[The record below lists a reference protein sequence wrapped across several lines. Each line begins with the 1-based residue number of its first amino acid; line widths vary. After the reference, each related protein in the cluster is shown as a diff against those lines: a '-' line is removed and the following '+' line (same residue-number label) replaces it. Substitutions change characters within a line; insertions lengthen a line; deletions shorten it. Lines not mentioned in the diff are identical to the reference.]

1 MTARTRSNRLNLDE
15 YRRRLLQLEQQ
26 LVERLGEEVETARDA
41 GGDQAAAS
49 DLAHVDELKEEY
61 FALADTDSAILAQ
74 VRAALRRI
82 DDGTYGRCVVDGQPI
97 DAKRLES
104 VPWTPYCLKHQQ
116 ELEEPAS
123 IRTPSL

>member
-1 MTARTRSNRLNLDE
+1 VNIDD
-15 YRRRLLQLEQQ
+15 YRRRLVALERE
-26 LVERLGEEVETARDA
+26 LVERLAGEVETARGARD
-41 GGDQAAAS
+41 DQPDTG
-49 DLAHVDELKEEY
+49 DLAHIDQLKEEY

-82 DDGTYGRCVVDGQPI
+82 DDGTFGRCVVDGEPI

-104 VPWTPYCLKHQQ
+104 VPWTPYCLKHQ
-116 ELEEPAS
+116 LEVEERAR